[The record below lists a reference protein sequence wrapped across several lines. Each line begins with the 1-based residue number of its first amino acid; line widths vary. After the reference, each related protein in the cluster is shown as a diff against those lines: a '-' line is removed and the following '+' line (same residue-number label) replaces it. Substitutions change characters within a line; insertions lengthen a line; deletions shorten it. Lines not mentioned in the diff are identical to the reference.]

1 MIQIDFGKENI
12 LLENKNYARLR
23 DLGKQVAEIAALP
36 VQQRNKK
43 LWTAV
48 NDLKVIRPV
57 VYVRDY
63 PLYLLQYND
72 ELVTTI
78 EDPFLKEI
86 EQALLLRIYEWKHLR
101 VDRVIAEYIEC
112 PVVYTDS
119 GFGIEGYT
127 NVASNNVEKEYYDKS
142 KHFDPVL
149 LDMDDIDKIKT
160 PVVEYDAETTAA
172 RLDLL
177 KDIFDGVMLV
187 KLFGR
192 CNFRC
197 ATLDDVMTWTG
208 IDEGMY
214 HLVLKPDFM
223 HAVIDRY
230 IDAQIAR
237 IKQYEKLGILS
248 SNNNT
253 KNIGNNCPGFT
264 SQLAAPTESGIGAKI
279 SDIWG
284 ENADQIMTGVSPEMT
299 QEFSFE
305 HEKKWAKQFPLYSYG
320 CCERLDHKLDLLT
333 ASFPNLRKI
342 SSSPY
347 SNLQSMA
354 EQLGKKYVISFKPN
368 SLYLAGDKPNMDLLR
383 EEFRNACELAQ
394 KYELN
399 LVFNMKTL
407 LTLNG
412 EPRRLWQWCDMAMD
426 LIHAY
431 FDD

>member
-1 MIQIDFGKENI
+1 LK
-12 LLENKNYARLR
+12 NKNYTRLR
-23 DLGKQVAEIAALP
+23 ELGKQVAGIAALP
-36 VQQRNKK
+36 VQQYNKK

-48 NDLKVIRPV
+48 NDLKAIRPV

-86 EQALLLRIYEWKHLR
+86 EQTLLLRIYEWKRLR
-101 VDRVIAEYIEC
+101 VDRVVEPYIEC
-112 PVVYTDS
+112 PVVYRDS

-127 NVASNNVEKEYYDKS
+127 NVASNNVEKEYYDQS

-160 PVVEYDAETTAA
+160 PVVEYDEETTMA
-172 RLDLL
+172 RYNLL
-177 KDIFDGVMLV
+177 KEIFDGIMPV

-192 CNFRC
+192 CHFRC
-197 ATLDDVMTWTG
+197 ATLDDIMTWTG
-208 IDEGMY
+208 IDEGMH
-214 HLVLKPDFM
+214 HLALKPDFM
-223 HAVIDRY
+223 HAIIDRY

-248 SNNNT
+248 SNNNA

-264 SQLAAPTESGIGAKI
+264 SQLPAPTESGIGAKI

-305 HEKKWAKQFPLYSYG
+305 HEKKWASQFPLHSYG
-320 CCERLDHKLDLLT
+320 CCERLDHKLDLLI

-347 SNLQSMA
+347 SNLQSMMK
-354 EQLGKKYVISFKPN
+354 QLEKRYVISFKPN
-368 SLYLAGDKPNMDLLR
+368 SLYLAGEKPNMDLLR
-383 EEFRNACELAQ
+383 EEFKNACELAQ
-394 KYELN
+394 KYQVN

-407 LTLNG
+407 LTLNN
-412 EPRRLWQWCDMAMD
+412 EPQRLWQWCDMAAE

-431 FDD
+431 FGD